1 MPRVQGCLLH
11 TTSLPYIYT
20 KFPRRDPSRGNR
32 LYFCMELSFPDRRN
46 RWVICSKRHKYKT
59 IFSFRASFFGSGIK
73 KGDGV
78 PAIPLESMFPV
89 VFIDVPFSLY
99 NRLHHTGRLRW
110 YKESRAGC
118 HSIAP
123 VCWSICHWTTGGQ
136 HVCTPLFPF
145 RHRGLSSCSPSRSYN
160 LRKESSPPSQK
171 P

>member
-73 KGDGV
+73 KS
-78 PAIPLESMFPV
+78 P
-89 VFIDVPFSLY
+89 
-99 NRLHHTGRLRW
+99 R
-110 YKESRAGC
+110 
-118 HSIAP
+118 IAP
-123 VCWSICHWTTGGQ
+123 RAVAVVPVTAVCNQ
-136 HVCTPLFPF
+136 KDM
-145 RHRGLSSCSPSRSYN
+145 RGLYRLSAARLILSARSQRPPLNWASSSSVNPPLPPFPSMPLN
-160 LRKESSPPSQK
+160 LL
-171 P
+171 